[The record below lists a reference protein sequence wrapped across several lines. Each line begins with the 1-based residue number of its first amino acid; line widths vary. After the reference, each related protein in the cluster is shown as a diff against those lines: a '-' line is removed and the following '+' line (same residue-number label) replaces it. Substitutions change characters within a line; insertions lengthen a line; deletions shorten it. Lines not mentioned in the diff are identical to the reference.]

1 MGDVAGKMIL
11 SIVFVCL
18 GVCVHEV
25 HYGGTMVVYDLFDE
39 RLIAVNNV
47 CAAPLD
53 ACLLI
58 GAEHSQPCM
67 A

>member
-11 SIVFVCL
+11 STVFVCL
-18 GVCVHEV
+18 GVYVCAWV

-47 CAAPLD
+47 CAVPLD
-53 ACLLI
+53 ACSLI
-58 GAEHSQPCM
+58 GAEHSQIV
-67 A
+67 